1 MGYFK
6 NFQKVG
12 YDLDGDGYI
21 AQLTNLTHFSR
32 IGTKYLDDV
41 SFYSFYNIAEGE
53 RPDTVSYRL
62 YDTTEYYW
70 TFFIINK
77 TLFNAFNDWPKGT
90 SDLKDFTESKY
101 QDIAAISAPIGTLG
115 FDEIAGKFKIG
126 ETVQGGVSGALGTI
140 VAKYPTLGYIQIRP
154 TQGTFRE
161 SGEGIYGIESQDFLT
176 CSSIIKRAYAP
187 RYHVD
192 DSTGEQVERRLA
204 GTSPFTNFQWEYQN
218 NIEKSKIRV
227 IKPRYIRE
235 VAREF
240 RKEMQSKRA

>member
-1 MGYFK
+1 MAYFS

-12 YDLDGDGYI
+12 YDLDGDGYT

-41 SFYSFYNIAEGE
+41 SFYSYYNISEGE
-53 RPDTVSYRL
+53 RPDMVSYKL

-70 TFFIINK
+70 TFFIINN

-90 SDLKDFTESKY
+90 ADLADFVEAKY
-101 QDIAAISAPIGTLG
+101 QNLAAISAPIGTIG
-115 FDEIAGKFKIG
+115 FDEIAGKFNIG

-140 VAKYPTLGYIQIRP
+140 VAKYPTLGYIEIQP
-154 TQGTFRE
+154 TSGTFRE
-161 SGEGIYGIESQDFLT
+161 DGEGIYGITSQDFLN
-176 CSSIIKRAYAP
+176 CSSVIKKAYAP

-192 DSTGEQVERRLA
+192 ITTGEQTFRRLA
-204 GTSPFTNFQWEYQN
+204 GTQPVTNFEWEYEQ
-218 NIEKSKIRV
+218 NIEKSRIRV
-227 IKPRYIRE
+227 IKPRFIRD

-240 RKEMQSKRA
+240 RKEMQSKQA